1 MRIKVVMLCVALA
14 ASAGCKK
21 KGGGGGG
28 WLVGEEALMV
38 EVSPDGTVG
47 DGYELGASETL
58 YAIACRYLDEAW
70 VVGAKGTVLYTAD
83 AGSSWHPHDLG
94 TTADLRA
101 LATQDAGPVFLAGDG
116 VFFTSVPQFT
126 TGAAEWTQLGDGVTQ
141 FRSLAAAQRGTTVLA
156 IAGDGGVWAYAD
168 GQLARRTTIAGARAV
183 AVSPDGATAIAAGA
197 GLSRSF
203 DGGLTWSALAVDPEL
218 VFEDVRIDD
227 TGEAIAVGAGGVIAR
242 IDAEGRVLT
251 QRVGTATLRT
261 LHIAPSE
268 TYSGV
273 GYAAGEGGRLW
284 VTLDSGW
291 TWDRGPNVGRTVL
304 GVDEI
309 GDGHN

>member
-47 DGYELGASETL
+47 DGYELGATETL

-83 AGSSWHPHDLG
+83 AGSSWQPHDLG
-94 TTADLRA
+94 TIADLRA

-141 FRSLAAAQRGTTVLA
+141 FRSLAAAQRGATVLA
-156 IAGDGGVWAYAD
+156 IAEDGGVWAYAD
-168 GQLARRTTIAGARAV
+168 GQLARRATIAGARAV
-183 AVSPDGATAIAAGA
+183 AVSPDGETAIAAGA

-251 QRVGTATLRT
+251 QRVGTANLRT

-273 GYAAGEGGRLW
+273 GYAAGEGGQIW
-284 VTLDSGW
+284 MTLDSGW
-291 TWDRGPNVGRTVL
+291 TWDQGPNVGRTVL